1 MIYFLLMRGA
11 TSCLLAVVVPT
22 TWLVSRPAPPV
33 AFANE
38 ALLVV
43 ELPLETLFLAWP
55 CSSSSFLGYNLTA
68 FSWCNQ
74 SQARPLGIGIDSL
87 SEDGPDEH
95 VRGCLINLE
104 EEGEE
109 SGETLSSPQ
118 SSSLSLDSL

>member
-1 MIYFLLMRGA
+1 M
-11 TSCLLAVVVPT
+11 
-22 TWLVSRPAPPV
+22 

-87 SEDGPDEH
+87 SEDGPDVPEDAY
-95 VRGCLINLE
+95 RSTLSLQE
-104 EEGEE
+104 WMSTDSSE
-109 SGETLSSPQ
+109 SGQ
-118 SSSLSLDSL
+118 GGGRDQW